1 MRDGMP
7 AAGGVH
13 ACSACDGDY
22 EDPERTAWSDDED
35 EDAGES
41 RSDHAEQDV
50 ARERF
55 PVREE

>member
-1 MRDGMP
+1 MRGGKP
-7 AAGGVH
+7 AVAGLRV
-13 ACSACDGDY
+13 CSACDGDY

-35 EDAGES
+35 EDADEAS
-41 RSDHAEQDV
+41 RGPAEPDA